1 VNTFLQKGII
11 HFLTPV
17 KMLRADVGGIMKN
30 ALQKHGV
37 NTGLMFWFSIA
48 VLVFGLAVYFVWTG
62 SGALIVTIG
71 MAALAWS
78 LFRQ

>member
-1 VNTFLQKGII
+1 
-11 HFLTPV
+11 
-17 KMLRADVGGIMKN
+17 MKN